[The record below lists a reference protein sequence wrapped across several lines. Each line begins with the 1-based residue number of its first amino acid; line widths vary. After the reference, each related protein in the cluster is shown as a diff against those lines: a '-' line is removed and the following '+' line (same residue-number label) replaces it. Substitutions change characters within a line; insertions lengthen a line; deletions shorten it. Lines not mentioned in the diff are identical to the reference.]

1 MPPRIFIHSRNLEY
15 FTVVIHFYLIWFG
28 LIQSPIFNSAINM
41 HAVIQIIFF
50 IDHIKNADNWVAAI
64 LDCKLANV
72 MSFLD
77 MVQFHWWV
85 KPEYLEKTTSLSQ
98 VTDKLYN
105 NMFYRPTANIT
116 DVNIQWKTPRND
128 EMIDTSTL
136 IVRVG

>member
-1 MPPRIFIHSRNLEY
+1 
-15 FTVVIHFYLIWFG
+15 
-28 LIQSPIFNSAINM
+28 
-41 HAVIQIIFF
+41 
-50 IDHIKNADNWVAAI
+50 
-64 LDCKLANV
+64 

-116 DVNIQWKTPRND
+116 DVNIQ
-128 EMIDTSTL
+128 
-136 IVRVG
+136 